1 MHFDTLI
8 PNISSDLQNYKKK
21 YLLGKPRNDFQGH
34 GPSKASERLQNF
46 EIFWNFDFG
55 FWICVYALCGV
66 KKVLTFILKIL
77 TVYSLEAFE
86 KWHWFYYGH
95 IFRIFFLKI
104 LQIRCDIWNQCIKM
118 HLNCPWSVTL
128 KTNWKYLNFGV
139 TLVPQ
144 RLDLVGPTRKELSMT
159 LTLTSDDKIVFT
171 FSTERVQTYRLSF
184 AASRYLFSVRR

>member
-1 MHFDTLI
+1 MTPCTVLTHCVSDRPDLVGVAPFANFVSESRSKCI
-8 PNISSDLQNYKKK
+8 FRCISIRWFQISHQICKIIKKK
-21 YLLGKPRNDFQGH
+21 LLGKPRNDFQGH

-118 HLNCPWSVTL
+118 HLNCSWSVTL
-128 KTNWKYLNFGV
+128 KTNW
-139 TLVPQ
+139 
-144 RLDLVGPTRKELSMT
+144 
-159 LTLTSDDKIVFT
+159 
-171 FSTERVQTYRLSF
+171 
-184 AASRYLFSVRR
+184 